1 MVVVWG
7 VPIPTLASNATTE
20 VCAAQKQSGMHGGPL
35 HNLECGADVSDLD
48 DGEDA

>member
-1 MVVVWG
+1 MPPQKSVQPKNKVAC
-7 VPIPTLASNATTE
+7 T
-20 VCAAQKQSGMHGGPL
+20 AALL